1 MLFDELQDAHQRLSA
16 VLNGAFDVACPLT
29 LSAID
34 SVNKCLLIG
43 INELQAEAVVRSL
56 FKDQVGDLPL
66 SVKCLQFRLHGKQ
79 QRNRPISGGLK
90 IVYPEGGNLGVG
102 SIGVIAKR
110 DNVLGFVTAGH
121 VVDKI
126 GTKVYQPSKSDNN
139 RVGETKVVSNWKG
152 SANSDS
158 AFVEAEYSRRDEPKV
173 GTIWKDDN
181 SFYEVSQSGV
191 AKVGDQVI
199 MSGQNNNT
207 GTENGEVIVVG
218 ATVRFTGGSTL
229 NNQVITDYKTI
240 EGDSGGAVF
249 KIDSGN
255 KVVLLG
261 INVAGSDK
269 QYITPS
275 PSPSKPPNPFNNLYG
290 VYSPWQSLEQD
301 LGGTWVIK
309 A

>member
-1 MLFDELQDAHQRLSA
+1 MLFDELQDAHKRLSA
-16 VLNGAFDVACPLT
+16 VLNGAFGLDFPLT
-29 LSAID
+29 LSAVD

-43 INELQAEAVVRSL
+43 INEPQAEAVVRSL

-66 SVKCLQFRLHGKQ
+66 SVKCLQFHRHGKQ

-110 DNVLGFVTAGH
+110 DGVLGFVTAGH

-126 GTKVYQPSKSDNN
+126 GTKVFQPSKSDSN
-139 RVGETKVVSNWKG
+139 RVGETKVVSNWQS
-152 SANSDS
+152 SADSDS
-158 AFVEAEYSRRDEPKV
+158 AFLQAEYSRRDEPEV

-218 ATVRFTGGSTL
+218 ATVKFADGGTL
-229 NNQVITDYKTI
+229 KNQVITNYKT
-240 EGDSGGAVF
+240 EQGDSGGPVF

-261 INVAGSDK
+261 LNVGGSDK
-269 QYITPS
+269 QSITPL
-275 PSPSKPPNPFNNLYG
+275 PSKPPNQSNNLYG
-290 VYSPWQSLEQD
+290 VYSLWQSVEKD